1 MARAMR
7 QTSANGAGSAFE
19 ATLWTGTGE
28 LCGHMAAAEYKQVL
42 LGLVFLRYIS
52 DLFEEKRNVPI
63 MNEDRIIIYIA
74 RTMETAA

>member
-1 MARAMR
+1 
-7 QTSANGAGSAFE
+7 
-19 ATLWTGTGE
+19 
-28 LCGHMAAAEYKQVL
+28 
-42 LGLVFLRYIS
+42 LVFLKCIS